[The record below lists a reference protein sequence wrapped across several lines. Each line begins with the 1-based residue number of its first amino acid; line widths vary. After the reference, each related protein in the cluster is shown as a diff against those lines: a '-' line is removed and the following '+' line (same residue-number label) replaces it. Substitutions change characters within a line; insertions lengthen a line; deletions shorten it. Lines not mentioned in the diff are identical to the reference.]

1 MYGWVLIRSMCDWVE
16 LKWGNLREG
25 LNGMLRWW
33 WCVRS
38 LEMGVVWGLLEPRYS
53 ACKIVGV
60 IRDTAVI
67 LSRDRVA
74 RDAPGALH

>member
-38 LEMGVVWGLLEPRYS
+38 LEMGVG
-53 ACKIVGV
+53 GV
-60 IRDTAVI
+60 C
-67 LSRDRVA
+67 
-74 RDAPGALH
+74 